1 MGFIVVK
8 PDVLSNKIND
18 EISQL
23 SEMSI
28 QKRLNKFRSFSEF
41 LSIIIAFIGVIILI
55 GWMFNIN
62 ILKSPGSGF
71 STIKSNLGLVFIL
84 TGFSLWLLQTK
95 KLNTNNRRIAQILTF
110 FVVVIGF
117 LTIIE
122 YIFNINI
129 GIDQILFKEAAG
141 ALNTISPNRMALT
154 AAINTLLVGVSIFL
168 IDVKIQRNYRPSQIF
183 ALIGGFISLLALLG
197 YVYDISE
204 LYYIPHYTAIALY
217 TDLTFILVF
226 SAIIFARPDT
236 GIMSTINSE
245 SLASILSRRLLPLII
260 VLPIILGW
268 IIKYGVTSEF
278 YGIWFGYS
286 LLVFSIIIFLSIIL
300 WTTANT
306 IKKIENERNKVREDL
321 MLSNHYN
328 RSLIEASVDPLV
340 TIDPKGKI
348 TDVNN
353 STEIVTGYNRNEL
366 IGTDFSDYFT
376 EPEKAKEGYLKVFH
390 DGMVR
395 DYALEIKHKNGHI
408 TPVIYNASVYKD
420 NSDNVIGVFASARDI
435 TERKK
440 AEQEI
445 QRLANV
451 VESSDDAIITRSFEG
466 NILSWNKGAEKTYGY
481 SANEVLGKNLSL
493 LEPPEL
499 KGEIKK
505 FSDKIKEK
513 KRISP
518 YESLRL
524 KKNGKLINV
533 SVTLSPVL
541 DTSGKFVAIS
551 AITRDITE
559 NKKVTKK
566 LELANKYNRSLLE
579 SSLDPLVTIGPE
591 GKITDVNNSTE
602 IVTGYNRDELIGTDF
617 SDYFTE
623 PKKAKL
629 GYEQVFD
636 EGIVRDYP
644 LEVKHKDGHTTSVL
658 YNASVYKDE
667 SGEIIGV
674 FAAARDI
681 TELKEAEKILKQ
693 KLGELSRSN
702 EELEQFA
709 YISSHDLQEP
719 LRMIASYLQLLE
731 RKYKGKLDSKA
742 DKYIHFSVDGAI
754 RMQNLIDDILDFS
767 RVTTKAKKLQ
777 PTDLEIIY
785 EEVLS
790 NLELSIKEN
799 DAHINH
805 DHLPVVMADQT
816 QITQVFQNLIN
827 NAMKFRSEDKP
838 KINISVKEEE
848 DYWLFAVEDNGIGI
862 DPKHSE
868 RIFEVFKRLH
878 KKRDYPGT
886 GIGLAICKKIIERHG
901 GRIWVESELGKG
913 SNFYFTL
920 PKSVGV

>member
-1 MGFIVVK
+1 MVK
-8 PDVLSNKIND
+8 PDLLSNKIND
-18 EISQL
+18 EINQL
-23 SEMSI
+23 SEIRI

-55 GWMFNIN
+55 GWMFNIT
-62 ILKSPGSGF
+62 LFKSPGSGF

-95 KLNTNNRRIAQILTF
+95 RLNTNNRRIAQILLF

-117 LTIIE
+117 LTSIE
-122 YIFNINI
+122 YMFNINI
-129 GIDQILFKEAAG
+129 GIDQILFKEGSG
-141 ALNTISPNRMALT
+141 ALNTISPNRMALS

-168 IDVKIQRNYRPSQIF
+168 IDVKIKRNYRPSQIF
-183 ALIGGFISLLALLG
+183 AFIGGFISLLALLG
-197 YVYDISE
+197 YVYSISE
-204 LYYIPHYTAIALY
+204 LYFIPHYTAIALY
-217 TDLTFILVF
+217 AVLTFILVF
-226 SAIIFARPDT
+226 SAIIFARPDI
-236 GIMSTINSE
+236 GVMSTINSE
-245 SLASILSRRLLPLII
+245 SLAGILSRRLLPLII

-268 IIKYGVTSEF
+268 IIKYGVTSGL
-278 YGIWFGYS
+278 YGVWFGYS

-321 MLSNHYN
+321 MLSNRYN

-348 TDVNN
+348 TDVND
-353 STEIVTGYNRNEL
+353 STEFVTGYNRDEL

-390 DGMVR
+390 EGMVK

-408 TPVIYNASVYKD
+408 TPVLYNASVYKD

-435 TERKK
+435 TELKK

-505 FSDKIKEK
+505 FSDKIKEE

-551 AITRDITE
+551 AISRDITE
-559 NKKVTKK
+559 NKKVTEK

-644 LEVKHKDGHTTSVL
+644 LEVKHKDGHTTPVL

-693 KLGELSRSN
+693 KLEELSRSN

-878 KKRDYPGT
+878 NKRDYPGT

-901 GRIWVESELGKG
+901 GHIWVESELGKG